1 MPPAFMT
8 ERSVP
13 PDAALEEASTVCTVC
28 GELLAPQLL
37 AVISTF
43 GGVWGV
49 MEEVAGVEAH
59 GLDLLVQVVLG
70 VLEEVPEG
78 TGDQLDISDCPTWL
92 LCRPSVAW
100 PPSL

>member
-1 MPPAFMT
+1 
-8 ERSVP
+8 
-13 PDAALEEASTVCTVC
+13 
-28 GELLAPQLL
+28 
-37 AVISTF
+37 
-43 GGVWGV
+43 

-78 TGDQLDISDCPTWL
+78 TGDQLDMSDCPTWL